1 MYNDKYKINSA
12 YFNKKTKKIKKKNKL
27 TCICFILMST
37 LIFIV
42 YLNINLKKPS
52 EIKDKN
58 FIKKSKNND
67 VLPPK
72 PKEKWKYIE
81 KLENS

>member
-1 MYNDKYKINSA
+1 
-12 YFNKKTKKIKKKNKL
+12 
-27 TCICFILMST
+27 MST